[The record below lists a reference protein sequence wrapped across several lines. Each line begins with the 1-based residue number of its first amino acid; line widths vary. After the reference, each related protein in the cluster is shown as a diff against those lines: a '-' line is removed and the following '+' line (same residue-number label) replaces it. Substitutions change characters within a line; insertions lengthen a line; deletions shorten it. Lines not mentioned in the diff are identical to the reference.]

1 MVFVIL
7 IVIAG
12 FQIKAGQFNRRRKV
26 QGERLSL
33 EDLQLLGILFALN
46 LSPAL
51 WNSD

>member
-12 FQIKAGQFNRRRKV
+12 LQIKAGQFDRRRKV

-33 EDLQLLGILFALN
+33 EDWLLLGMVLR
-46 LSPAL
+46 P
-51 WNSD
+51 